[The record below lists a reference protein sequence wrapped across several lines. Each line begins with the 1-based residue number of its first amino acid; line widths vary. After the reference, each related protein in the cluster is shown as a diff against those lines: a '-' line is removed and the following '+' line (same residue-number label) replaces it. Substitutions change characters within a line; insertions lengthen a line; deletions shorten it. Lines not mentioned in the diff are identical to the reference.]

1 MSPLGQTHHRH
12 PIPLDSQ
19 AHVPATKSA
28 ETEEIAFRINVK
40 QAHRI
45 LKRRTARQK
54 FEEKFDLSLK
64 SRKSYDDKSRRRN
77 AMPLPRGPDGRFLA
91 RAKVAAMANGIDGEG
106 EEGRVNDAPLAA
118 TFQGYINTGFDALI
132 VFEACLSGKLIP
144 IFRRPKRKDLLELIQ
159 SGNVFV
165 YKVEESG
172 VKRWRDN
179 VSWSPGCKLEN
190 FKVYQE
196 LEQLSVP
203 GAGEGGFKKN
213 GLVKKTIGI
222 TYQSVK
228 YRLVSYYKCEDV
240 KQGRFLSPSQHH
252 ELGRI
257 TPRDE
262 LITQKFD
269 APINTTGMNST
280 LDHFHGPVPMAHAYS
295 SPIIQQGEISM
306 DYSTDIIGCYYA
318 PQHLLLSYLQPQ
330 YEEQQYTMFYSLPHY
345 LGEQLAAPTQP
356 SGTEILM

>member
-1 MSPLGQTHHRH
+1 MSPLGQIHHPH

-19 AHVPATKSA
+19 AHVPVMKPA
-28 ETEEIAFRINVK
+28 ETEEAAFCINAK
-40 QAHRI
+40 QIHRI
-45 LKRRTARQK
+45 LKRRATRQK
-54 FEEKFDLSLK
+54 FEEKFGLDGK
-64 SRKSYDDKSRRRN
+64 SRKPYLHESLHN
-77 AMPLPRGPDGRFLA
+77 HAMRSPRGPDGRFLA
-91 RAKVAAMANGIDGEG
+91 RAEVAAMANGTDGEG
-106 EEGRVNDAPLAA
+106 DEGCVNDARGTENTKSIISTTICPLAA
-118 TFQGYINTGFDALI
+118 TFQGYINT
-132 VFEACLSGKLIP
+132 
-144 IFRRPKRKDLLELIQ
+144 
-159 SGNVFV
+159 
-165 YKVEESG
+165 
-172 VKRWRDN
+172 
-179 VSWSPGCKLEN
+179 
-190 FKVYQE
+190 
-196 LEQLSVP
+196 
-203 GAGEGGFKKN
+203 
-213 GLVKKTIGI
+213 
-222 TYQSVK
+222 
-228 YRLVSYYKCEDV
+228 EDV

-280 LDHFHGPVPMAHAYS
+280 LDHFHGPVPMTHAYS

-356 SGTEILM
+356 SGTDFLM